1 MLDPKLIKE
10 KPEMIRNML
19 KSRAVEFDL
28 DELIKTDEKRREF
41 IIKTDELRKK
51 KNQVGI
57 RISEKKKAKEDAS
70 SILAEMKN
78 ISSELTKL
86 ESEQEEI
93 ENKYLKLASTI
104 PNLVHESVP
113 IGIDDSANIEIKK
126 WGNIPKFDFKVK
138 DHIDISE
145 NLNLVDLERAAKV
158 AGARFYYLK
167 NDLVRLN
174 QALINFGLDFLAEK
188 GYSLIQPPYMINRE
202 SMEGAVI
209 AEDFEEVIYKI
220 QDEDLYMIGTSEHAM
235 AAMHSKEIIEGK
247 NIPMKYAG
255 ISPCFRKEAGAHG
268 RDQKGIFRVHQF
280 DKIEQF
286 VFSKPED
293 SWKEHEKLLAV
304 AEEFYQKL
312 EIPYRVMLLSTGDI
326 GKISAKTYDI
336 EAWMAGQNAYRE
348 IVSCS
353 NCLEYQARR
362 LKIRF
367 RDKTNEDT
375 QYIHT
380 LNSTLIAT
388 TRVLVSIMENF
399 QTKEGHIRIP
409 QGFTAIYGKS
419 ERDILTYPY
428 ILDLKFVKNWHA
440 EKVE

>member
-10 KPEMIRNML
+10 KPEVIKDML
-19 KSRAVEFDL
+19 KARSVEFDL
-28 DELIKTDEKRREF
+28 EGLIDSDQKRREF
-41 IIKTDELRKK
+41 ITKTDELRKK
-51 KNQVGI
+51 KNQVALN
-57 RISEKKKAKEDAS
+57 ISEKKKKGEDIS
-70 SILAEMKN
+70 SILAEMK
-78 ISSELTKL
+78 SVSEELSKL
-86 ESEQEEI
+86 EVDQNNI
-93 ENKYLKLASTI
+93 EKKYLKLATSI
-104 PNLVHESVP
+104 PNLIHESVP
-113 IGIDDSANIEIKK
+113 IGEDDESNKEIKK
-126 WGNIPKFDFKVK
+126 WGNIPEFDFKIK

-145 NLNLVDLERAAKV
+145 DLDLVDLERAAKV

-174 QALINFGLDFLAEK
+174 QALINFGLDFLREK
-188 GYSLIQPPYMINRE
+188 GYSVVQPPYMINRE
-202 SMEGAVI
+202 SMEGAVN
-209 AEDFEEVIYKI
+209 ADDFEEVIYKI
-220 QDEDLYMIGTSEHAM
+220 DNQDLYMIGTSEHAM

-247 NIPMKYAG
+247 DIPKKYAG

-293 SWKEHEKLLAV
+293 SWKEHEKLLSI

-312 EIPYRVMLLSTGDI
+312 EIPYRVMLLSTGDT
-326 GKISAKTYDI
+326 GNISAKTYDI

-375 QYIHT
+375 QYVHT

-388 TRVLVSIMENF
+388 TRVLVAIMENF
-399 QTKEGHIRIP
+399 QTKDGHIRIP
-409 QGFTAIYGKS
+409 EVLQGYMGNQKEI
-419 ERDILTYPY
+419 
-428 ILDLKFVKNWHA
+428 
-440 EKVE
+440 

>member
-10 KPEMIRNML
+10 KSQMIRDML
-19 KSRAVEFDL
+19 KSRSVDFDL
-28 DELIKTDEKRREF
+28 DGLIESDQKRREL

-51 KNQVGI
+51 KNQLALQ
-57 RISEKKKAKEDAS
+57 ISQKKKSGEEIS
-70 SILAEMKN
+70 SVLTEMKGV
-78 ISSELTKL
+78 SEDLGKL
-86 ESEQEEI
+86 ESEQEDI
-93 ENKYLKLASTI
+93 EKTYSRLALTI

-113 IGIDDSANIEIKK
+113 VGIDETANKEIRK
-126 WGNIPKFDFKVK
+126 WGEIPNFDFKIN

-145 NLNLVDLERAAKV
+145 NLDVVDLERAAKV

-174 QALINFGLDFLAEK
+174 QSLIHYGLDFLAKKE
-188 GYSLIQPPYMINRE
+188 YSLIQPPYMINRE

-209 AEDFEEVIYKI
+209 ADDFEEVIYKI
-220 QDEDLYMIGTSEHAM
+220 EDEDLYMIGTSEHAM
-235 AAMHSKEIIEGK
+235 AAMHSKEILEGK
-247 NIPMKYAG
+247 DLPLKYAG

-286 VFSKPED
+286 VFSRPED
-293 SWKEHEKLLAV
+293 SWKEHEKMLSV
-304 AEEFYQKL
+304 VEEFYQEL
-312 EIPYRVMLLSTGDI
+312 EIPHKVMLLSTGDM

-336 EAWMAGQNAYRE
+336 EGWMAGQKAYRE

-353 NCLEYQARR
+353 NCLDYQARR

-375 QYIHT
+375 QYVHT

-388 TRVLVSIMENF
+388 TRILVSIMENF
-399 QTKEGHIRIP
+399 QTKDGHIRIP
-409 QGFTAIYGKS
+409 HVLQSYMGNQKEI
-419 ERDILTYPY
+419 
-428 ILDLKFVKNWHA
+428 
-440 EKVE
+440 

>member
-10 KPEMIRNML
+10 KPQIIRDML
-19 KSRAVEFDL
+19 KARDVDFDL
-28 DELIKTDEKRREF
+28 DALIEFDQKRREF

-51 KNQVGI
+51 KNQVALE
-57 RISEKKKAKEDAS
+57 ISQKKKAGEDAS
-70 SILAEMKN
+70 SILDQMKN
-78 ISSELTKL
+78 VSAELAKL
-86 ESEQEEI
+86 ESEQETI
-93 ENKYLKLASTI
+93 ENTYSRLALTI
-104 PNLVHESVP
+104 PNLVHKSVP
-113 IGIDDSANIEIKK
+113 IGIDETANKEIRK
-126 WGNIPKFDFKVK
+126 WGSIPNFNFKIS

-145 NLNLVDLERAAKV
+145 NLDLVDLKRAAKV
-158 AGARFYYLK
+158 AGARFYFLK

-174 QALINFGLDFLAEK
+174 QSLIHYALDFLSQKE
-188 GYSLIQPPYMINRE
+188 YSLVQPPYMINRE

-209 AEDFEEVIYKI
+209 ADDFEDVIYKVE
-220 QDEDLYMIGTSEHAM
+220 DEDLYMIGTSEHAM
-235 AAMHSKEIIEGK
+235 AAMLSKEIIEGK
-247 NIPMKYAG
+247 ELPIRYAG

-286 VFSKPED
+286 VFSRPED
-293 SWKEHEKLLAV
+293 SWNEHEKMLTV

-312 EIPYRVMLLSTGDI
+312 EIPHKVMLLSSGDM
-326 GKISAKTYDI
+326 GKVSAKTYDI

-353 NCLEYQARR
+353 NCLDYQARR

-375 QYIHT
+375 QYVHT
-380 LNSTLIAT
+380 LNSTLVAT

-399 QTKEGHIRIP
+399 QTKDGHIRIP
-409 QGFTAIYGKS
+409 Q
-419 ERDILTYPY
+419 ILQGYMGNQKE
-428 ILDLKFVKNWHA
+428 I
-440 EKVE
+440 

>member
-10 KPEMIRNML
+10 KPEIIRNML

-28 DELIKTDEKRREF
+28 DGLIESDQKRREF

-51 KNQVGI
+51 KNQI
-57 RISEKKKAKEDAS
+57 AITISEKKKVGEDAS
-70 SILAEMKN
+70 SIFIEMKN
-78 ISSELTKL
+78 ISNELTKL
-86 ESEQEEI
+86 ESQQEDI
-93 ENKYLKLASTI
+93 EKKYLKLASTI
-104 PNLVHESVP
+104 PNLIHESVP
-113 IGIDDSANIEIKK
+113 IGIDDSVNKEIKK
-126 WGNIPKFDFKVK
+126 WGNIPKFDFKIK

-145 NLNLVDLERAAKV
+145 DLNLVDLERAAKV

-188 GYSLIQPPYMINRE
+188 GYSLVQPPYMINRE

-209 AEDFEEVIYKI
+209 AEDFEEVIYKV
-220 QDEDLYMIGTSEHAM
+220 QEEDLYLIGTSEHAM

-247 NIPMKYAG
+247 DIPMKYAG

-286 VFSKPED
+286 IFSRPED
-293 SWKEHEKLLAV
+293 SWKEHEKMLAV

-312 EIPYRVMLLSTGDI
+312 EIPYRVMLLSTGDM

-375 QYIHT
+375 QYVHT

-388 TRVLVSIMENF
+388 TRVLVAIMENF
-399 QTKEGHIRIP
+399 QTKDGHIRIP
-409 QGFTAIYGKS
+409 QVLQRYMGNQKEI
-419 ERDILTYPY
+419 
-428 ILDLKFVKNWHA
+428 
-440 EKVE
+440 

>member
-10 KPEMIRNML
+10 KPETIKEML
-19 KSRAVEFDL
+19 KARSVDFDL
-28 DELIKTDEKRREF
+28 DALIESDLKRREF

-51 KNQVGI
+51 KNQVAQEI
-57 RISEKKKAKEDAS
+57 AQKKKVGEDAS
-70 SILAEMKN
+70 AILAEMKN
-78 ISSELTKL
+78 VSSELIKL
-86 ESEQEEI
+86 ETEQNEI
-93 ENKYLKLASTI
+93 ENTYSKLAFTI
-104 PNLVHESVP
+104 PNLIDKTVP
-113 IGIDDSANIEIKK
+113 VGPDETANKEIRK
-126 WGNIPKFDFKVK
+126 WGSIPEFDFKPS

-145 NLNLVDLERAAKV
+145 KLDLVDLERAAKV

-174 QALINFGLDFLAEK
+174 QSLIHYALDFLSNKE
-188 GYSLIQPPYMINRE
+188 YSLVQPPYMINRE

-209 AEDFEEVIYKI
+209 ADDFEEVIYKVE
-220 QDEDLYMIGTSEHAM
+220 DEDLFMIGTSEHAM
-235 AAMHSKEIIEGK
+235 ASMHSKEIIEGK
-247 NIPMKYAG
+247 DLPLRYAG
-255 ISPCFRKEAGAHG
+255 VSPCFRKEAGAHG

-286 VFSKPED
+286 VFSRPED
-293 SWKEHEKLLAV
+293 SWKEHEKMLEI

-312 EIPYRVMLLSTGDI
+312 EIPHKVMLLSTGDM

-353 NCLEYQARR
+353 NCLDYQARR

-375 QYIHT
+375 QYLHT

-388 TRVLVSIMENF
+388 TRVMVSIMENF
-399 QTKEGHIRIP
+399 QTKDGHIRIP
-409 QGFTAIYGKS
+409 
-419 ERDILTYPY
+419 
-428 ILDLKFVKNWHA
+428 
-440 EKVE
+440 KVLQSYMGNKTEI

>member
-10 KPEMIRNML
+10 KPEIIRNML

-28 DELIKTDEKRREF
+28 EGLIESDQKRREF

-51 KNQVGI
+51 KNQVAI
-57 RISEKKKAKEDAS
+57 AISEKKKAGDDAS
-70 SILAEMKN
+70 TILIEMKN
-78 ISSELTKL
+78 ISNELTKL
-86 ESEQEEI
+86 ESEQVDI
-93 ENKYLKLASTI
+93 EKKYLKLASTI
-104 PNLVHESVP
+104 PNLIHDSVP
-113 IGIDDSANIEIKK
+113 VGIDDSSNKEIKK
-126 WGNIPKFDFKVK
+126 WGNIPKFDFKIK

-145 NLNLVDLERAAKV
+145 DLNLVDLERAAKV

-174 QALINFGLDFLAEK
+174 QALIHFGLDFLAEK
-188 GYSLIQPPYMINRE
+188 GYSLVQPPYMINRE

-209 AEDFEEVIYKI
+209 AEDFEEVIYKV
-220 QDEDLYMIGTSEHAM
+220 QEEDLYMIGTSEHAM

-255 ISPCFRKEAGAHG
+255 VSPCFRKEAGAHG

-286 VFSKPED
+286 IFSKPED
-293 SWKEHEKLLAV
+293 SWKEHEKMLAV

-375 QYIHT
+375 QYVHT

-388 TRVLVSIMENF
+388 TRVLVAIMENF
-399 QTKEGHIRIP
+399 QTKDGHIRIP
-409 QGFTAIYGKS
+409 QVLQSYMGNQKEI
-419 ERDILTYPY
+419 
-428 ILDLKFVKNWHA
+428 
-440 EKVE
+440 

>member
-10 KPEMIRNML
+10 KPQIIRDML
-19 KSRAVEFDL
+19 TSRAVEFDL
-28 DELIKTDEKRREF
+28 DGLIESDQKRREF

-51 KNQVGI
+51 KNQIGVA
-57 RISEKKKAKEDAS
+57 ISEKKKSGEDAS
-70 SILAEMKN
+70 SILTEMKN
-78 ISSELTKL
+78 ISNELTKL
-86 ESEQEEI
+86 ELEQEEI
-93 ENKYLKLASTI
+93 EQKYLKLASTI
-104 PNLVHESVP
+104 PNLVDKSVP
-113 IGIDDSANIEIKK
+113 IGVDESANKEIKK
-126 WGNIPKFDFKVK
+126 WGDIPKFDFKIK

-145 NLNLVDLERAAKV
+145 DLNLVDLERAAKV

-174 QALINFGLDFLAEK
+174 QALIHFGLDFLAEK
-188 GYSLIQPPYMINRE
+188 GYSLVQPPYMINRE

-209 AEDFEEVIYKI
+209 AEDFEEVIYKV
-220 QDEDLYMIGTSEHAM
+220 QEEDLYMIGTSEHAM
-235 AAMHSKEIIEGK
+235 AAMHSREIIEGK

-286 VFSKPED
+286 IFSKPED
-293 SWKEHEKLLAV
+293 SWKEHEKMLQI

-375 QYIHT
+375 QYVHT

-388 TRVLVSIMENF
+388 TRVLVAIMENF
-399 QTKEGHIRIP
+399 QTKDGHIRIP
-409 QGFTAIYGKS
+409 QVLQSYMGNQKEI
-419 ERDILTYPY
+419 
-428 ILDLKFVKNWHA
+428 
-440 EKVE
+440 

>member
-10 KPEMIRNML
+10 KPQIIRDML
-19 KSRAVEFDL
+19 KDRAVDFDL
-28 DELIKTDEKRREF
+28 DKLIESDQKRREL

-51 KNQVGI
+51 KNQVALE
-57 RISEKKKAKEDAS
+57 ISQKKKAGEDAS
-70 SILAEMKN
+70 SILSEMKDV
-78 ISSELTKL
+78 SAQLTKL
-86 ESEQEEI
+86 ESEQETI
-93 ENKYLKLASTI
+93 ENIYSKLALTV

-113 IGIDDSANIEIKK
+113 VGTDESANKEIRK
-126 WGNIPKFDFKVK
+126 WGEIPNFDFKIN

-145 NLNLVDLERAAKV
+145 NLDLVDLERAAKV

-174 QALINFGLDFLAEK
+174 QSLIHYGLDFLAKKE
-188 GYSLIQPPYMINRE
+188 YSLIQPPYMINRE

-209 AEDFEEVIYKI
+209 ADDFEEVIYKI
-220 QDEDLYMIGTSEHAM
+220 EDEDLYMIGTSEHAM
-235 AAMHSKEIIEGK
+235 AAMRAKEILEGK
-247 NIPMKYAG
+247 DLPLRYAG
-255 ISPCFRKEAGAHG
+255 VSPCFRKEAGAHG

-286 VFSKPED
+286 VFSRPED
-293 SWKEHEKLLAV
+293 SWKEHEKMLAV
-304 AEEFYQKL
+304 AEEFYQSL
-312 EIPYRVMLLSTGDI
+312 EIPYRVMLLSSGDM

-375 QYIHT
+375 QYVHT

-399 QTKEGHIRIP
+399 QTKDGHIKIP
-409 QGFTAIYGKS
+409 SVLQNYMGNQKEI
-419 ERDILTYPY
+419 
-428 ILDLKFVKNWHA
+428 
-440 EKVE
+440 

>member
-10 KPEMIRNML
+10 KPEVIKEML
-19 KSRAVEFDL
+19 KARAVEFDL
-28 DELIKTDEKRREF
+28 EGLIDSDQKRREF

-51 KNQVGI
+51 KNQVALT
-57 RISEKKKAKEDAS
+57 ISEKKKGGEDIS
-70 SILAEMKN
+70 SILAEMKDV
-78 ISSELTKL
+78 SEKLTKL
-86 ESEQEEI
+86 ELEQNNI
-93 ENKYLKLASTI
+93 EKKYLKLASSI
-104 PNLVHESVP
+104 PNLIHESVP
-113 IGIDDSANIEIKK
+113 IGDDDESNKEIKK
-126 WGNIPKFDFKVK
+126 WGDIPEFDFKIK

-145 NLNLVDLERAAKV
+145 DLDLVDLERAAKV

-174 QALINFGLDFLAEK
+174 QALINFGLDFLREK
-188 GYSLIQPPYMINRE
+188 GYSVVQPPYMINRE

-209 AEDFEEVIYKI
+209 ADDFEEVIYKI
-220 QDEDLYMIGTSEHAM
+220 DNEDLYMIGTSEHAM

-247 NIPMKYAG
+247 DIPKKYAG

-286 VFSKPED
+286 IFSKPED
-293 SWKEHEKLLAV
+293 SWKEHEKLLSI

-312 EIPYRVMLLSTGDI
+312 KIPYRVMLLSTGDT
-326 GKISAKTYDI
+326 GNISAKTYDI

-367 RDKTNEDT
+367 RDKTNDET
-375 QYIHT
+375 QYVHT

-388 TRVLVSIMENF
+388 TRVLVAIMENF
-399 QTKEGHIRIP
+399 QTKDGHIRIP
-409 QGFTAIYGKS
+409 EVLQGYMGNQKEI
-419 ERDILTYPY
+419 
-428 ILDLKFVKNWHA
+428 
-440 EKVE
+440 

>member
-10 KPEMIRNML
+10 KPEIIRNML

-28 DELIKTDEKRREF
+28 EELIESDQKRREF

-51 KNQVGI
+51 KNQVAI
-57 RISEKKKAKEDAS
+57 TISEKKKAGEDAS

-78 ISSELTKL
+78 ISNELTKL

-93 ENKYLKLASTI
+93 EKKYLKLASTI
-104 PNLVHESVP
+104 PNLVDKSVP
-113 IGIDDSANIEIKK
+113 LGIDDSSNKEIKK
-126 WGNIPKFDFKVK
+126 WGNIPKFDFKIK

-145 NLNLVDLERAAKV
+145 DLSLVDLERAAKV

-174 QALINFGLDFLAEK
+174 QALIHFGLDFLTEK
-188 GYSLIQPPYMINRE
+188 GYSLVQPPYMINRE

-209 AEDFEEVIYKI
+209 AEDFEEVIYKV

-247 NIPMKYAG
+247 NMPMKYAG

-286 VFSKPED
+286 IFSKPED
-293 SWKEHEKLLAV
+293 SWKEHEKMLAI

-367 RDKTNEDT
+367 RDKTNENT
-375 QYIHT
+375 QYVHT

-388 TRVLVSIMENF
+388 TRVLVAIMENF
-399 QTKEGHIRIP
+399 QTKDGHIRIP
-409 QGFTAIYGKS
+409 QVLQSYMGNQKEI
-419 ERDILTYPY
+419 
-428 ILDLKFVKNWHA
+428 
-440 EKVE
+440 

>member
-10 KPEMIRNML
+10 KPQIIRDML
-19 KSRAVEFDL
+19 KARSVDFDL
-28 DELIKTDEKRREF
+28 DTLIKFDQKRREF

-51 KNQVGI
+51 KNQVALE
-57 RISEKKKAKEDAS
+57 ISQKKKAGEDAS
-70 SILAEMKN
+70 SILDQMKN
-78 ISSELTKL
+78 VSAELTKL
-86 ESEQEEI
+86 ESEQETI
-93 ENKYLKLASTI
+93 ENTYSRLALTI
-104 PNLVHESVP
+104 PNLVHKSVP
-113 IGIDDSANIEIKK
+113 IGIDENANKEIRK
-126 WGNIPKFDFKVK
+126 WGSIPNFDFKIS

-145 NLNLVDLERAAKV
+145 NLDLVDLERAAKV
-158 AGARFYYLK
+158 AGARFYFLK

-174 QALINFGLDFLAEK
+174 QSLILYALDFLAQKE
-188 GYSLIQPPYMINRE
+188 YSLVQPPYMINRE

-209 AEDFEEVIYKI
+209 ADDFEDVIYKVE
-220 QDEDLYMIGTSEHAM
+220 DEDLYMIGTSEHAM
-235 AAMHSKEIIEGK
+235 AAMLSKEIIEGK
-247 NIPMKYAG
+247 ELPIRYAG

-286 VFSKPED
+286 VFSRPED
-293 SWKEHEKLLAV
+293 SWNEHEKMLLV

-312 EIPYRVMLLSTGDI
+312 EIPHKVMLLSSGDM
-326 GKISAKTYDI
+326 GKVSAKTYDI

-353 NCLEYQARR
+353 NCLDYQARR

-375 QYIHT
+375 QYVHT
-380 LNSTLIAT
+380 LNSTLVAT

-399 QTKEGHIRIP
+399 QTKDGHIRIP
-409 QGFTAIYGKS
+409 K
-419 ERDILTYPY
+419 ILQSYMGNQKE
-428 ILDLKFVKNWHA
+428 I
-440 EKVE
+440 